1 MLGTTE
7 TDLALARQLRVLGD
21 PTRLR
26 VFDLLM
32 QGVQCNC
39 ELGDALGL
47 APNLISH
54 HLGVLRRA
62 GLITST
68 RDPHDGR
75 WIYYAVDRAGLER
88 LNAALDAFLDP
99 ARIRPRQPQCGPSR
113 VPAEEYREVHV
124 RPRETAPA

>member
-1 MLGTTE
+1 MIEVSCGTTSRAPVTE
-7 TDLALARQLRVLGD
+7 NPTLPAVADGLRALGD

-39 ELGDALGL
+39 ELVGSLDL

-62 GLITST
+62 GLVTAT
-68 RDPHDGR
+68 RDPDDAR
-75 WIYYAVDRAGLER
+75 WIYYAVDRAGLDR
-88 LNAALDAFLDP
+88 LNAVLGAFLDP
-99 ARIRPRQPQCGPSR
+99 ARIRPRQPQCGPR
-113 VPAEEYREVHV
+113 GRG
-124 RPRETAPA
+124 

>member
-1 MLGTTE
+1 MLGTTDVHA
-7 TDLALARQLRVLGD
+7 TLAEQLRVLSD

-26 VFDLLM
+26 VLDLLM

-39 ELGDALGL
+39 ELVGALDL

-62 GLITST
+62 GLVTAT

-75 WIYYAVDRAGLER
+75 WIYYAIDRAALDR
-88 LNAALDAFLDP
+88 LNAVLGAFLDP
-99 ARIRPRQPQCGPSR
+99 ARIRPRQPQCGPGRIPS
-113 VPAEEYREVHV
+113 EEYREVRL
-124 RPRETAPA
+124 RPRRTAPA